1 MFEGFTRTIE
11 EIVENFESVPMI
23 IFSGLCLLASF
34 LMPESTFENFTDP
47 AWFAVIVCGSPIVF
61 SALKRLI
68 KNSGVSKIS
77 SPLLISCAMFAA
89 IGIGDLFAA
98 GEVAFIMSLGE
109 LLEDKTTARAKKGL
123 HKLINLAPQTG
134 RVIKKNSEKI
144 LPVEKISVGDIV
156 RVLPGETFP
165 IDGVIIS
172 GETSADQ
179 SVLTGE
185 SLPVDKNPGDEIF
198 CGTINRFGAVDIRTT
213 KIGAENSLQK
223 LIRMVKEAESNRAP
237 MQRIADKC
245 ASYLVPVALL
255 IAVVTYF
262 ATSDV
267 VRAVTVLVVF
277 CPCALVLATPTAIMA
292 AIGQATK
299 HGVIIKSGAALEA
312 MGKAKIIAFD
322 KTGTLT
328 HGKLKVSD
336 VISFDEKISEDE
348 LLKIVSGAESKSEHP
363 IGKAVVQFAKE
374 KNISPA
380 KISNFKMTAGRGIFS
395 TIGRKK
401 IFCGNENFLEENEIF
416 PGDEVK
422 ERLNFFGAQGK
433 ASILVADEEKCF
445 GIIALSD
452 TLRANAKN
460 IVQSLVELKIKPV
473 LLTGDNKPAAEYLA
487 ERVGI
492 SEVNSK
498 LLPED
503 KVEKIIS
510 LQKENNVVCMVGD
523 GVNDA
528 PALKSADVGI
538 APGKIGSDIAIEA
551 ADIALMN
558 DDISK
563 IPYLKRLADATAKTI
578 VFGISLS
585 MLINIVA
592 VILSVQ
598 GILNPVTGALVHNLG
613 SCLVIL
619 IAALLYDR
627 NFEDEIPEESFPAY
641 ELSTK

>member
-1 MFEGFTRTIE
+1 MFGNIAGTIE
-11 EIVENFESVPMI
+11 EIVESFESVPMI
-23 IFSGLCLLASF
+23 ILAGLSLLVSF
-34 LMPESTFENFTDP
+34 LAPELLGENFFDP
-47 AWFAVIVCGSPIVF
+47 AWCAVIICGAPIF
-61 SALKRLI
+61 YSAVKRLF

-77 SPLLISCAMFAA
+77 SPLLISIAMFAA

-98 GEVAFIMSLGE
+98 GEVAFIMALGE
-109 LLEDKTTARAKKGL
+109 MLEDFTTGRAKRGL
-123 HKLINLAPQTG
+123 HKLINLSPQTG
-134 RVIKKNSEKI
+134 RVITKNSEEI

-165 IDGVIIS
+165 VDGVIIS

-185 SLPVDKNPGDEIF
+185 SLPVDKKPGDEIF
-198 CGTINRFGAVDIRTT
+198 CGTINRFGAVDVRTT
-213 KIGAENSLQK
+213 KTGAENSLQK
-223 LIRMVKEAESNRAP
+223 LIRMVKNAESKKAP

-255 IAVVTYF
+255 VAIATCF

-299 HGVIIKSGAALEA
+299 HGVIIKSGEALEQ
-312 MGKAKIIAFD
+312 MGKAKVIAFD

-336 VISFDEKISEDE
+336 IISFDEKISSDE
-348 LLKIVSGAESKSEHP
+348 LLKIVAGAESKSEHP

-395 TIGRKK
+395 TVGGKK
-401 IFCGNENFLEENEIF
+401 IFCGNENFLEEQNIF

-460 IVQSLVELKIKPV
+460 IIQSLAELKIKPV

-492 SEVNSK
+492 SEVCSK
-498 LLPED
+498 LLPEN
-503 KVEKIIS
+503 KVEKIIA
-510 LQKENNVVCMVGD
+510 LQKENNVVCMIGD

-528 PALKSADVGI
+528 PALKTANVGI

-563 IPYLKRLADATAKTI
+563 IPYIKRLSDATAKTI

-585 MLINIVA
+585 MTINIVA

-598 GILNPVTGALVHNLG
+598 GFLNPVTGALVHNLG

-627 NFEDEIPEESFPAY
+627 NFEDEIPEESYPAY
-641 ELSTK
+641 ELTTK